1 MLCKKLICFLETWI
15 NQKIKIPIFDWYL
28 LQLHIR
34 LKPGFNF
41 GISFAL
47 SSLDNVTNCTQSFV
61 SAILNVAATLHLTE
75 FFVKATVR
83 LISQF
88 NDMWRVPKIF
98 CWFLKMLFLPL
109 FYLQHRYF
117 LYFLFKWFC
126 LNDSELSLST
136 STTLFPFGLSV
147 WYYHKLPNI

>member
-88 NDMWRVPKIF
+88 NNMWRIPKIF

-117 LYFLFKWFC
+117 LYFLFKSKWFWIIIININITISIWFIC
-126 LNDSELSLST
+126 VILS
-136 STTLFPFGLSV
+136 
-147 WYYHKLPNI
+147 